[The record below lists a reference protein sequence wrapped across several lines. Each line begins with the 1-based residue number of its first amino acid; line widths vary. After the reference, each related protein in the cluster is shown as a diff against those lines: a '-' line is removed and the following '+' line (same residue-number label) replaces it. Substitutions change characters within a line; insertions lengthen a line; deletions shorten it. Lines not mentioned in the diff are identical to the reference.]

1 MYEWNKKSKCSN
13 SSAWATNSCSS
24 FHNQSA
30 SHTGDVWVSY
40 VRPTEREKSWSRRSL
55 REGERER
62 DRDKSGPS
70 ILWPST
76 GAQHTPLTL
85 IASISIPGSPATPR
99 TLGHFPTFSDQN
111 TGTEGLLSGFKVDL
125 TPPYFIDMGDMGDP
139 PKSKLCF
146 NVYMCVSWH
155 LLLILA
161 IYFQPYV
168 SMPIILYDFSSL
180 FRVLQKLNSS

>member
-1 MYEWNKKSKCSN
+1 MNEIRKVNAATRRPGLRTAALLSITNQLLIQVTYECPTSDPQRERR
-13 SSAWATNSCSS
+13 AEAD
-24 FHNQSA
+24 
-30 SHTGDVWVSY
+30 GVW
-40 VRPTEREKSWSRRSL
+40 EK
-55 REGERER
+55 ERER

-168 SMPIILYDFSSL
+168 CMPIILYDFSSL